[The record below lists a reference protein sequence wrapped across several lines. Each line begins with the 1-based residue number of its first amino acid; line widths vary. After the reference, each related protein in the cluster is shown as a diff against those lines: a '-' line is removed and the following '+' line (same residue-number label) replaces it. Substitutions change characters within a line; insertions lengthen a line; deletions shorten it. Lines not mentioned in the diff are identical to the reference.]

1 MDLIILLNS
10 DEWLPKPGWR
20 FSRDSVEF
28 SRGKLV
34 SLAEALSSAKFTSQL
49 PTKDRVHAG
58 RESRPA
64 CWSRFG
70 TSVHGATNGSP
81 GRPPAHGAAPPG
93 GPEAA
98 RWPRCLTSVW
108 RRAAHALSHA
118 PGDVGAAIWERE
130 HERASISVGRA
141 SDPTGS
147 FARVRVAAVP
157 ERKGSPWTPVPR
169 SVAPRAQARRRR
181 RRRR

>member
-1 MDLIILLNS
+1 MCIRDRTLSLFYYYNFTTSILGSLGWS
-10 DEWLPKPGWR
+10 PAPGGD
-20 FSRDSVEF
+20 SRLRYGAAPD
-28 SRGKLV
+28 K
-34 SLAEALSSAKFTSQL
+34 
-49 PTKDRVHAG
+49 
-58 RESRPA
+58 RPGA
-64 CWSRFG
+64 RWSGIR

-98 RWPRCLTSVW
+98 RWSRCLTSVW
-108 RRAAHALSHA
+108 RRSAHALSYA